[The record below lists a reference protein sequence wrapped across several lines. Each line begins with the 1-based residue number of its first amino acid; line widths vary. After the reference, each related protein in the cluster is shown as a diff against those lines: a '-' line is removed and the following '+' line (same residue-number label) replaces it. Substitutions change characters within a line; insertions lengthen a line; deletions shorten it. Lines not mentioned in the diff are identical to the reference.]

1 MKNKM
6 TQIEIEDQGD
16 PLWLSAAA
24 MILLASFYFFC

>member
-6 TQIEIEDQGD
+6 TKTEIDEGD
-16 PLWLSAAA
+16 PLWLSASA